1 MSPLR
6 ELALTPGWIYETVV
20 CTDVAG
26 SPHASPAG
34 VWTTD
39 LRSLSMELYDTSR
52 SLPALLAAGEFCVDL
67 PADAGA
73 FFLALYDPSAL
84 SFGRASVVSAPC
96 LTDATATVEAHGRGG
111 DAARR
116 QDARHRRRAPG
127 DDTRGGAP
135 HQPRRRAA
143 GREPHR
149 RHPGRPALAG
159 EHARAGHGERSCR
172 GEGRSRLTLRNDAGQ
187 AAGRAGAGFIER
199 HCGPRP
205 WPGCCARGRWSRDL
219 RARSPAGARRM
230 LDSSREA
237 WSSRTSP

>member
-20 CTDVAG
+20 CTDVEG

-96 LTDATATVEAHGRGG
+96 LTDATATVELTVAEATPHDGRTLVTG
-111 DAARR
+111 AVR
-116 QDARHRRRAPG
+116 QVT
-127 DDTRGGAP
+127 TRGGVRLINRAEGLLVESLIAATRAGLHSRESTLALVTENARVAAKVAP
-135 HQPRRRAA
+135 GSRFATTLARLRD
-143 GREPHR
+143 
-149 RHPGRPALAG
+149 ALA
-159 EHARAGHGERSCR
+159 
-172 GEGRSRLTLRNDAGQ
+172 Q
-187 AAGRAGAGFIER
+187 
-199 HCGPRP
+199 
-205 WPGCCARGRWSRDL
+205 
-219 RARSPAGARRM
+219 
-230 LDSSREA
+230 DS
-237 WSSRTSP
+237 